1 MSDFDSLMG
10 AALEGRAQL
19 TPDWAQGRA
28 TFGGLLA
35 AMAHEAMRGQLV
47 DQRPLR
53 SLSLSFVAP
62 AAPEE
67 AVDVSAEILRQGK
80 AVTQVES
87 RIHQGDGTVL
97 VAMGS
102 FGSGRDSAVAVAPE
116 AAPEAPDPGS
126 AEPMPQIEG
135 VTPEF
140 LRHYELRFC
149 LGGFPFSGSSERTM
163 GGWMRFREPP
173 QVLTHSHLVALVDTW
188 PPAVLPRLSQPA
200 PASTLNWTMEL
211 VHPLPSIDP
220 AEWLLYRAVIDQ
232 ARDGYGLTRA
242 GIWSSSG
249 ELVARSQQTVTVF
262 A

>member
-1 MSDFDSLMG
+1 MSDFDSLMHG
-10 AALEGRAQL
+10 ARDGRAQL

-62 AAPEE
+62 ATPEE
-67 AVDVSAEILRQGK
+67 TVDVSAEILRQGK

-87 RIHQGDGTVL
+87 RIHQGGGTVL
-97 VAMGS
+97 VATGS
-102 FGSGRDSAVAVAPE
+102 FGSGRESGVVVSAE
-116 AAPEAPDPGS
+116 AAPEAPEPDS
-126 AEPMPQIEG
+126 ARPMPQIEG
-135 VTPEF
+135 VTPDF
-140 LRHYELRFC
+140 LRHFELRFC

-200 PASTLNWTMEL
+200 PASTLNWSMEL

-220 AEWLLYRAVIDQ
+220 SEWLLYRAVIDQ

-242 GIWSSSG
+242 GIWTAGG